1 MSTSGS
7 VICVWCIFV
16 IWLQCS
22 AVQPFSQLSQSYY
35 CWVFKAVADA
45 GERGG
50 PGLDA
55 ELMPPEQ
62 PSGSRWW
69 NRLPG
74 RGGGG
79 LGSRGGSQ
87 GDLQHGEAPLSAAQ
101 QARDR
106 LSRYSH
112 FFILQS
118 GVSPCSPNIFSFL
131 PLCAATAYD
140 YHDCQYYS
148 MQCPHLALQ
157 PPVVLKH
164 ISHAPVWHALRP
176 QRL

>member
-7 VICVWCIFV
+7 FIYVWCIFA

-45 GERGG
+45 GERAG

-62 PSGSRWW
+62 PSGSGWW

-74 RGGGG
+74 RGGGGG

-112 FFILQS
+112 FFFAVW
-118 GVSPCSPNIFSFL
+118 GFL
-131 PLCAATAYD
+131 MIALAVLVLLFVRSHSNYD
-140 YHDCQYYS
+140 HDCITACS
-148 MQCPHLALQ
+148 A
-157 PPVVLKH
+157 H
-164 ISHAPVWHALRP
+164 IWRCS
-176 QRL
+176 QQ

>member
-1 MSTSGS
+1 MLVQKCHPYTRKPNSETPANIKNRFLPCGYVFSLTALLGLGS
-7 VICVWCIFV
+7 VFCVWRIFAN
-16 IWLQCS
+16 WLRS
-22 AVQPFSQLSQSYY
+22 NAVQPFSPSF
-35 CWVFKAVADA
+35 CCGVFKAVTDA
-45 GERGG
+45 GERAG

-74 RGGGG
+74 RGGGGG

-106 LSRYSH
+106 LSRYSR
-112 FFILQS
+112 FFMFLS
-118 GVSPCSPNIFSFL
+118 RVSPCMP
-131 PLCAATAYD
+131 
-140 YHDCQYYS
+140 
-148 MQCPHLALQ
+148 
-157 PPVVLKH
+157 
-164 ISHAPVWHALRP
+164 
-176 QRL
+176 

>member
-1 MSTSGS
+1 MA
-7 VICVWCIFV
+7 
-16 IWLQCS
+16 
-22 AVQPFSQLSQSYY
+22 AVQCCTAIHSSQPKVLLL
-35 CWVFKAVADA
+35 CLKAVADA
-45 GERGG
+45 GERAG

-55 ELMPPEQ
+55 DLMPPEQ

-74 RGGGG
+74 RGGGGG

-112 FFILQS
+112 FLILHS
-118 GVSPCSPNIFSFL
+118 RVFSCSPKIFSFL
-131 PLCAATAYD
+131 PLCAATACY
-140 YHDCQYYS
+140 YRNCQYYS
-148 MQCPHLALQ
+148 MQCPYSALQ
-157 PPVVLKH
+157 PAVVLKH
-164 ISHAPVWHALRP
+164 IVHAPVWHALRP